1 MSAYRLLLSVVVA
14 VIATLLSGCSKT
26 NLTQLW
32 KNPEAPPTP
41 LGSVLVI
48 ALDREADLRRLW
60 ESSIA
65 AEFQAHGVVARP
77 SYQLFPASLPD
88 SQQVVVT
95 ANRDGYDGVVVTH
108 RLAPTATGSFD
119 SDYARTGPAGHNDYW
134 RGWYH
139 THYLAAMQD
148 APSKAD
154 DARYQI
160 DVVGTTGGGKLAWTG
175 STTPIDPASEEKV
188 RVEVCGELV
197 SELVRQ
203 GIVAKRD

>member
-1 MSAYRLLLSVVVA
+1 MSAYRSLPSVVVA
-14 VIATLLSGCSKT
+14 VIVVSLAGCSKT

-41 LGSVLVI
+41 LGNVLVV

-65 AEFQAHGVVARP
+65 AEFQAQGVPARP

-88 SQQVVVT
+88 SQQVVVV

-108 RLAPTATGSFD
+108 RLSLTATGSFD
-119 SDYARTGPAGHNDYW
+119 SDYAKTAPAGSASYW

-139 THYLAAMQD
+139 THYLSATQD
-148 APSKAD
+148 PPSKVEE
-154 DARYQI
+154 ARFQI
-160 DVVGTTGGGKLAWTG
+160 DVVGATGAGTLAWTG
-175 STTPIDPASEEKV
+175 STTPVDPANEEKV
-188 RVEVCGELV
+188 RIEVCGELV

-203 GIVAKRD
+203 GIVAKRK